1 LVSIDCIGNGVAKF
15 ADREILKNIN
25 GWQKVVVGS
34 AIALAIKRAGNIAAS
49 YKDNKVVK
57 ALQIMDDDCNIDID
71 VLRDVVKENIPN
83 SGFVV
88 TVPILGELKFHKSDV
103 DNLYEDITSFVK

>member
-1 LVSIDCIGNGVAKF
+1 
-15 ADREILKNIN
+15 
-25 GWQKVVVGS
+25 
-34 AIALAIKRAGNIAAS
+34 
-49 YKDNKVVK
+49 
-57 ALQIMDDDCNIDID
+57 MDDDCNIDID
-71 VLRDVVKENIPN
+71 VLRDVVKENVPN